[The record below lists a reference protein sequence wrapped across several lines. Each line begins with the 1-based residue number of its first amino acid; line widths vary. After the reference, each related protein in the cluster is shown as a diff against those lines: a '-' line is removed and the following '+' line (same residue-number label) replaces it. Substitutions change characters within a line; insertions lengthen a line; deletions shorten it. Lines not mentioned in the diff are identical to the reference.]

1 MPITTE
7 FDVDLT
13 GQVALITGTT
23 SGLGKRFAQV
33 LAAKGAKVAITGRRV
48 ERLDELKAQIEAD
61 GGTVAAIALD
71 VTDQASIKACVE
83 ETEKQ
88 LGPITIL
95 INNAGISIEG
105 FVVNTGTEDFDR
117 IMSTN
122 VRGPFLM
129 AREVGKCM
137 IERGTGGQVINIAS
151 IAAKK
156 AIPGLVPYCMTKA
169 AVAMM
174 TQALAR
180 EWARYNINVNAI
192 CPGFIVT
199 EINDKW
205 FATDAGQ
212 KQLKT
217 YPRRRAGEPSDL
229 DGALLLLA
237 SPQSRFITGELLVV
251 DDAQSL

>member
-1 MPITTE
+1 MTVTTA
-7 FDVDLT
+7 FDADLT
-13 GQVALITGTT
+13 GEVALITGTT
-23 SGLGKRFAQV
+23 SGIGKRFAQV
-33 LAAKGAKVAITGRRV
+33 LASKGAKVAITGRRV
-48 ERLDELKAQIEAD
+48 ERLADLKKEIEAA

-71 VTDQASIKACVE
+71 VMNEDSIKACVE

-95 INNAGISIEG
+95 VNNAGMSIDG
-105 FVVNTGTEDFDR
+105 FVVNTSTEDFDR
-117 IMSTN
+117 VMSTN

-129 AREVGKCM
+129 AREVGKRM
-137 IERGTGGQVINIAS
+137 IERGKGGQVINIAS
-151 IAAKK
+151 IAAKRGL
-156 AIPGLVPYCMTKA
+156 PGLVTYCTSKA
-169 AVAMM
+169 AIAMM

-180 EWARYNINVNAI
+180 EWARYQINVNAI

-205 FATDAGQ
+205 FESDAGQ
-212 KQLKT
+212 KQLQR

-237 SPQSRFITGELLVV
+237 SPKSRFITGELLVV
-251 DDAQSL
+251 DDAQSI

>member
-1 MPITTE
+1 MPIDTN
-7 FDVDLT
+7 FDTDLT

-33 LAAKGAKVAITGRRV
+33 LASKGAKVAITGRRV
-48 ERLDELKAQIEAD
+48 ERLEDLKTQIEAD
-61 GGTVAAIALD
+61 GGTVAAVPLD
-71 VTDQASIKACVE
+71 VTDEQSIINCVE

-88 LGPITIL
+88 LGPITL
-95 INNAGISIEG
+95 LVNNAGMNIEG
-105 FVVNTGTEDFDR
+105 LVVNVETEEFDR

-129 AREVGKCM
+129 AREVGKRM
-137 IERGTGGQVINIAS
+137 IERGQGGQVINIAS
-151 IAAKK
+151 IAAKR
-156 AIPGLVPYCMTKA
+156 ALAGLVPYCTSKA

-192 CPGFIVT
+192 CPGFITT
-199 EINDKW
+199 EINEDW
-205 FATDAGQ
+205 FNSDAGQ
-212 KQLKT
+212 KQLKK

-237 SPQSRFITGELLVV
+237 SPKSRFITGELLVV

>member
-1 MPITTE
+1 MSITTD

-13 GQVALITGTT
+13 GEVALITGTT

-33 LAAKGAKVAITGRRV
+33 LASKGAKVAITGRRV
-48 ERLDELKAQIEAD
+48 ERLDELKAELEAA
-61 GGTVAAIALD
+61 GATVAAIALD
-71 VTDQASIKACVE
+71 VTDEASIKACVE
-83 ETEKQ
+83 KAEQ
-88 LGPITIL
+88 DLGPITIL
-95 INNAGISIEG
+95 INNAGMNIDG
-105 FVVNTGTEDFDR
+105 LVVNTSTEDFDR

-129 AREVGKCM
+129 AREVGARM
-137 IERGTGGQVINIAS
+137 IERGKGGQVINIAS
-151 IAAKK
+151 IAAKR
-156 AIPGLVPYCMTKA
+156 ALAGLVPYCTSKA

-180 EWARYNINVNAI
+180 EWARYGINVNAI

-199 EINDKW
+199 EINDEW
-205 FATDAGQ
+205 FETEAGQ
-212 KQLKT
+212 KQLKR

-237 SPQSRFITGELLVV
+237 SPKSRFITGELLVV